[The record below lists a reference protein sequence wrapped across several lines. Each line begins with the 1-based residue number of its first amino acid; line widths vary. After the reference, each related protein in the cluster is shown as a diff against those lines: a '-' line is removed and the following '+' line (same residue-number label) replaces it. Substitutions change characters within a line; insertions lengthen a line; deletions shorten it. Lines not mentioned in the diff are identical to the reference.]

1 MPSYTMKDPD
11 GVEQNIVCTISE
23 MEQKKEEG
31 WRMVFMPSKIVS
43 IRDTWRRHTDDGWKD
58 VLRTIKSNN
67 PGSDLDI

>member
-11 GVEQNIVCTISE
+11 GVEQDIVCTISE

>member
-11 GVEQNIVCTISE
+11 GVEQDIVCTISE

-31 WRMVFMPSKIVS
+31 WSMVFMPSKIVS
-43 IRDTWRRHTDDGWKD
+43 IRDTWRRHTDDGLKD

>member
-11 GVEQNIVCTISE
+11 GVEHDIVCTISE

-43 IRDTWRRHTDDGWKD
+43 IRDTWRRHTSDGWKD
-58 VLRTIKSNN
+58 VLRNIRSNN

>member
-11 GVEQNIVCTISE
+11 GVEHDIICTIAE

-31 WRMVFMPSKIVS
+31 WSMVFMPSKIVS

>member
-11 GVEQNIVCTISE
+11 GVEHDIICTISE

>member
-11 GVEQNIVCTISE
+11 GVEQDIICTISE

>member
-1 MPSYTMKDPD
+1 MPSYTIKDPD
-11 GVEQNIVCTISE
+11 GVEQDIVCTISE